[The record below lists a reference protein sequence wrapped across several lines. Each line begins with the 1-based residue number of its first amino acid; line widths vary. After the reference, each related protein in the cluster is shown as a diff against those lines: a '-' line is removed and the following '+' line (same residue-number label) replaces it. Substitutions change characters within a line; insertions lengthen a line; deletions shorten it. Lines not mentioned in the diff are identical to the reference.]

1 MNKVAVSCAIGVVA
15 GLVLAGAYIAAPY
28 AGLQIAA
35 AQAMVFA
42 AILAFCSSTAAFVLV
57 ALNKPV
63 KEKVPRS
70 TRFNDLPATE
80 FVRPLQEPGGLHIT
94 MRPDS
99 TVEILDVYRHPETYA
114 DKSILVT
121 LKKSSGKS
129 VFNPVVL
136 RQLFTALKTF
146 AKFDHILLMNEHD
159 EFVGYIPA
167 LRARTDFIGNNGES
181 AITKYIINV
190 LAEPATSSI
199 LRDIGGLSTDE
210 MISDND
216 TIARAVELTWDGLKR
231 GLVICKGRRNR
242 KPVSIIFKEDLYK
255 LAAYGA

>member
-1 MNKVAVSCAIGVVA
+1 M
-15 GLVLAGAYIAAPY
+15 
-28 AGLQIAA
+28 
-35 AQAMVFA
+35 
-42 AILAFCSSTAAFVLV
+42 
-57 ALNKPV
+57 
-63 KEKVPRS
+63 
-70 TRFNDLPATE
+70 
-80 FVRPLQEPGGLHIT
+80 
-94 MRPDS
+94 
-99 TVEILDVYRHPETYA
+99 EILDVYRHPETYA

-159 EFVGYIPA
+159 ELVGYIPA